1 MSGARLVDGRLGSIE
16 LDGDGHGEALV
27 PLGAGSLWL
36 TVEWVGAAPG
46 AEVDLLGEDPAELAG
61 RALGW
66 AMGGGHE
73 TVELYLAHHAA
84 EFTADE
90 VEALVSG
97 GGPEASVDEASVDEA
112 SVAETGATRASAVEG
127 LRGALEPVAL
137 HVRGG
142 AGERELVVDLGFGP
156 DVTEVLLAVRVDP
169 GGSPVGVDAVQ
180 VDAES

>member
-1 MSGARLVDGRLGSIE
+1 
-16 LDGDGHGEALV
+16 
-27 PLGAGSLWL
+27 
-36 TVEWVGAAPG
+36 
-46 AEVDLLGEDPAELAG
+46 
-61 RALGW
+61 
-66 AMGGGHE
+66 
-73 TVELYLAHHAA
+73 
-84 EFTADE
+84 

-97 GGPEASVDEASVDEA
+97 GGPEASVDEASVTEA
-112 SVAETGATRASAVEG
+112 SVTEAGGTGVSAVEG

-137 HVRGG
+137 HVCGG